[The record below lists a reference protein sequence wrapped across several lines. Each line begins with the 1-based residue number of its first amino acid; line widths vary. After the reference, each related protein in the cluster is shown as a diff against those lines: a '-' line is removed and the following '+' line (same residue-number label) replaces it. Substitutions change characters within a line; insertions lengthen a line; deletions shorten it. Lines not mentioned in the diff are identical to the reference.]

1 MKRFIILFVITIT
14 LVSHSSAQGNTK
26 KSIECSVEIMPNY
39 MWHLFALS
47 DLWNNGNSQYYKMF
61 GSTVYQADINYLH
74 NNRSLIAW
82 GNGSTA
88 ALTEILFFRPF
99 KNKISSSE
107 YFDYLDCFSKALKNS
122 QWKDFFTRYCPECNQ
137 QMTVPKKSDEEIKLF
152 DNIVDIIK
160 RNYSQYKKE
169 VWPEVSQ
176 KLNQY
181 GEKIDS
187 YFKNKDII
195 NLWEKELKI
204 PYSREG
210 FYPVLTLANAI
221 DHLPSA
227 NNLSVSRNNFGVD
240 IENIDWTIDLIV
252 HEIGVFILFPILD
265 NIQHDTELKTLFN
278 NENNVIYQAFE
289 SYIEKKKEDITGKK
303 VVWKG
308 KMHNGATFNFPFFF
322 EYYKKNDKLF
332 DPEQLIRN
340 AIKAYNEEYNN
351 ATK

>member
-1 MKRFIILFVITIT
+1 M
-14 LVSHSSAQGNTK
+14 
-26 KSIECSVEIMPNY
+26 
-39 MWHLFALS
+39 
-47 DLWNNGNSQYYKMF
+47 
-61 GSTVYQADINYLH
+61 
-74 NNRSLIAW
+74 
-82 GNGSTA
+82 
-88 ALTEILFFRPF
+88 
-99 KNKISSSE
+99 
-107 YFDYLDCFSKALKNS
+107 
-122 QWKDFFTRYCPECNQ
+122 
-137 QMTVPKKSDEEIKLF
+137 
-152 DNIVDIIK
+152 
-160 RNYSQYKKE
+160 
-169 VWPEVSQ
+169 
-176 KLNQY
+176 
-181 GEKIDS
+181 
-187 YFKNKDII
+187 
-195 NLWEKELKI
+195 
-204 PYSREG
+204 
-210 FYPVLTLANAI
+210 
-221 DHLPSA
+221 PSA